1 MTDHNPLYAEF
12 TLLNNV
18 KKPEFRKEVFDFKDK
33 ECQKK
38 FSEVISV
45 ANKFGSCFDPDR
57 SVEQNVNKRMFL
69 LRMNLPVIESFQKFN
84 IT

>member
-38 FSEVISV
+38 FFAVTSE
-45 ANKFGSCFDPDR
+45 ANKFGFCFDPER
-57 SVEQNVNKRMFL
+57 
-69 LRMNLPVIESFQKFN
+69 
-84 IT
+84 

>member
-38 FSEVISV
+38 FFAVTSE
-45 ANKFGSCFDPDR
+45 ANKFGFCFDPDR
-57 SVEQNVNKRMFL
+57 SVEQNV
-69 LRMNLPVIESFQKFN
+69 IKFYKSLED
-84 IT
+84 TFHQCFKKVR